1 MGATCACET
10 SQPDQ
15 EVDETTA
22 PTAGEPCTTVGESDR
37 PQAAEAA
44 TAVVDRDTVFANHA
58 GKQGVFPGV
67 DAVMGRLHA
76 VVGKLDR
83 NADGMLAA
91 IEIVKVC
98 GPTEATAIAGC
109 GAVPGESAGL
119 LSRGVI

>member
-1 MGATCACET
+1 
-10 SQPDQ
+10 
-15 EVDETTA
+15 
-22 PTAGEPCTTVGESDR
+22 
-37 PQAAEAA
+37 
-44 TAVVDRDTVFANHA
+44 
-58 GKQGVFPGV
+58 
-67 DAVMGRLHA
+67 MGRLHA

-119 LSRGVI
+119 LSRGVIWCVVFSQSVSKDDFWTIHR